1 MSLKV
6 VSGAGV
12 GAAAVVVGLWLAGP
26 QALGVANADT
36 AATDSMSVSAGPA
49 EPGSA
54 SGDESSPARPGAGRG
69 GRGVKPSESVVSGVR
84 PRASADVT
92 SVRQIPAGE
101 AVRGSVR
108 ASVSVK
114 PAAAVPEVAVAVPSA
129 AAVVAD
135 PVRVPAREQR
145 GAAVREEESL
155 DASQEAL
162 VALQN
167 FFDTSSDWVETLP
180 AGPVTDFLSGALLS
194 TRSALFPD
202 GAGFGASSGGVDGQ
216 TVCGFKGCR
225 YVSAISAQVPGQGWY
240 HNAKRWVDIT
250 GLPRP
255 TILGTSGAPIISWIK
270 NGQYSNDGVQGMITN
285 KTPDPIVVMVGTGN
299 EVSDQYPKAILLP
312 NDWMPYQLNE
322 EGNIFIYRYSGD
334 ASPDPIPY
342 SNRYVTVTLKD
353 PFTFIER
360 PSVSFQGPSGYRED
374 PRSFSEGDV
383 WTFTEVWTSTN
394 SGWNSI
400 DNSIWVRREHDGW
413 YVRTS
418 QEYFDLFRDPNK
430 PETSDWAIFNI
441 NVLKLEM

>member
-1 MSLKV
+1 
-6 VSGAGV
+6 
-12 GAAAVVVGLWLAGP
+12 
-26 QALGVANADT
+26 
-36 AATDSMSVSAGPA
+36 
-49 EPGSA
+49 
-54 SGDESSPARPGAGRG
+54 
-69 GRGVKPSESVVSGVR
+69 VKPSGSTVSRVR

-92 SVRQIPAGE
+92 SVRQTPVGE
-101 AVRGSVR
+101 AARRSVRGSVSPR
-108 ASVSVK
+108 SVAAVADRRYSVAVTPPGFGASVPSV
-114 PAAAVPEVAVAVPSA
+114 PDVVSGVPEVPVAVPSA

-135 PVRVPAREQR
+135 AARVPARAQR
-145 GAAVREEESL
+145 GAAVREAPL
-155 DASQEAL
+155 FDASQEVL
-162 VALQN
+162 VVLHN
-167 FFDTSSDWVETLP
+167 FFDTWSDWVETLP
-180 AGPVTDFLSGALLS
+180 GGPVTDFLSGALLL
-194 TRSALFPD
+194 TRHTLLHD

-216 TVCGFKGCR
+216 TVCGERGCR
-225 YVSAISAQVPGQGWY
+225 YVSAISAQMQGQGWY
-240 HNAKRWVDIT
+240 HNASGYQLDT
-250 GLPRP
+250 GQPRP

>member
-49 EPGSA
+49 DPSVVTGQT
-54 SGDESSPARPGAGRG
+54 SSLARPAASRA
-69 GRGVKPSESVVSGVR
+69 GRGVKPSDSVISGVR

-145 GAAVREEESL
+145 GAAVREVESL

-180 AGPVTDFLSGALLS
+180 AGPLTDFLSGALLS

-202 GAGFGASSGGVDGQ
+202 GAGFGASSGGVEGA
-216 TVCGFKGCR
+216 TVCGERGCR
-225 YVSAISAQVPGQGWY
+225 YVSAVSAQMQGQGWY
-240 HNAKRWVDIT
+240 HNASGYQLDT
-250 GLPRP
+250 GQPRP
-255 TILGTSGAPIISWIK
+255 TILGTSGAPIISKWI
-270 NGQYSNDGVQGMITN
+270 GEYSDDGVQGMITN
-285 KTPDPIVVMVGTGN
+285 KTADPIVVMVGTGYG
-299 EVSDQYPKAILLP
+299 VSDKYPKAILLP
-312 NDWMPYQLNE
+312 NDWMPYQLNV
-322 EGNIFIYRYSGD
+322 EGNIYIYSYSGD
-334 ASPDPIPY
+334 ASPDPYPY
-342 SNRYVTVTLKD
+342 SSAYVTVTLRD
-353 PFTFIER
+353 TFIGR
-360 PSVSFQGPSGYRED
+360 PEVSFQGPSGYFRA

-383 WTFTEVWTSTN
+383 RTYTDTGF
-394 SGWNSI
+394 
-400 DNSIWVRREHDGW
+400 DLWVRREHDGW

-418 QEYFDLFRDPNK
+418 QEYVDLFGNPNQ

-441 NVLKLEM
+441 NVLKLRF